1 MECHEL
7 VRPYRST
14 QWCTP
19 SIWMHSSSCMCNPD
33 SSDDAHYAADE
44 NLSSRVEAAS
54 GSRARLEAD
63 LSVQLK
69 SAYAQ
74 RTSGIVSMIRFFAP
88 APVPSTEDIALLC
101 LGCSTLDIGLVTRCL
116 SNRNIPINSQNHIG
130 TTPLMA
136 AISAPKAA
144 VLPKSH
150 LAMIKFLLNSGADPN
165 ASTKPAGRLGIQPN
179 TALTTACSL
188 NLPSVVRL
196 LLERGANANAPLPG
210 IGTKAGKQRPRRA
223 SIRMAP
229 IHVAVF
235 ADRPDCL
242 DVLLQA
248 GSADVNA
255 SFTAASPIYTGPSET
270 TGAVEGVRALHLAY
284 RSSACVSILLR
295 HGADAAAR
303 DGRGK
308 TPLDWAVGGEG
319 SGDASALLV
328 AAGVDGAAVDI
339 DGESAPGSLAACR
352 VRPPELAAPPSHRQ
366 FSRVLA
372 GRGDMMRTPK
382 SRYYGWI

>member
-1 MECHEL
+1 
-7 VRPYRST
+7 
-14 QWCTP
+14 
-19 SIWMHSSSCMCNPD
+19 MCNPD
-33 SSDDAHYAADE
+33 GSDDAHCEADGS
-44 NLSSRVEAAS
+44 LSSRIEAAS
-54 GSRARLEAD
+54 SSRALVETN

-74 RTSGIVSMIRFFAP
+74 RTSGIASMVRFFAP
-88 APVPSTEDIALLC
+88 SPVPSPEDIALLC

-116 SNRNIPINSQNHIG
+116 SGCNVPINSQNHIG

-136 AISAPKAA
+136 AISAPKSA

-210 IGTKAGKQRPRRA
+210 LGAKAGKQRPCRA

-229 IHVAVF
+229 VHVAVF

-242 DVLLQA
+242 DVLLRA

-270 TGAVEGVRALHLAY
+270 TGAVKGVTALHLAY
-284 RSSACVSILLR
+284 RSSVCAAILLR

-319 SGDASALLV
+319 TEDAAALLM
-328 AAGVDGAAVDI
+328 AAGT
-339 DGESAPGSLAACR
+339 ESAPGSLAMCR
-352 VRPPELAAPPSHRQ
+352 VQPPELAAPPLHRQ
-366 FSRVLA
+366 FSRVVA
-372 GRGDMMRTPK
+372 GEMMRAPK
-382 SRYYGWI
+382 SRYYGWV